1 MKKKKI
7 AKYIQ
12 EAETPIKPKV
22 LYDKVTWGD
31 MLTEN
36 EKTFLRNVLEDESHS
51 KDEGLGI
58 AIEAFALSHA
68 ATRENIT
75 LVEKF
80 LDEDFHNGI
89 FAGTALKVLCYD
101 YYWNLAKDYLSL
113 LKGILLRQE
122 SDEELFSRAALAL
135 GMYLSNNK
143 DKEIFYFIYDLFQQA
158 LNEYHSKCDWETRDR
173 VRSLYEALR
182 YASTP
187 HEKLNDIYFEIEK
200 MRFPDNIDNEL
211 ILQYLKL

>member
-58 AIEAFALSHA
+58 AIEAFALSHT

-80 LDEDFHNGI
+80 LDEGSFIFKFIPYFMVVAFLLILLLSPVLPNAGIDNISHNVLHISYLKGRII
-89 FAGTALKVLCYD
+89 FAII
-101 YYWNLAKDYLSL
+101 
-113 LKGILLRQE
+113 IL
-122 SDEELFSRAALAL
+122 
-135 GMYLSNNK
+135 
-143 DKEIFYFIYDLFQQA
+143 IF
-158 LNEYHSKCDWETRDR
+158 HT
-173 VRSLYEALR
+173 
-182 YASTP
+182 
-187 HEKLNDIYFEIEK
+187 
-200 MRFPDNIDNEL
+200 
-211 ILQYLKL
+211 

>member
-58 AIEAFALSHA
+58 AIEAFALSHT

-89 FAGTALKVLCYD
+89 FAGNCSESIMLR
-101 YYWNLAKDYLSL
+101 L
-113 LKGILLRQE
+113 LLE
-122 SDEELFSRAALAL
+122 SCKRLFITPQRDSIASR
-135 GMYLSNNK
+135 
-143 DKEIFYFIYDLFQQA
+143 I
-158 LNEYHSKCDWETRDR
+158 R
-173 VRSLYEALR
+173 
-182 YASTP
+182 
-187 HEKLNDIYFEIEK
+187 
-200 MRFPDNIDNEL
+200 
-211 ILQYLKL
+211 